1 MNIYQIYQSKKGTT
15 ADALAM
21 VRSGDVIV
29 LGGVANCPQEFG
41 KALHTQSDRLEGVR
55 VFKDRDNPFPFVE
68 MPGMAGH
75 INSYSFFFSNNMIIG
90 NALGNSSYVPS
101 DLWNYVRFLTECNK
115 ISIVAL
121 AVSPMDGNGNFA
133 VGLSNMWEGDV
144 LEAVRGSD
152 TRIILEVNP
161 RLPYVTGAPLVHVS
175 EVSLITEV
183 DYKPVT
189 FPLFTA
195 GGDEYKVA
203 ENVRSLMR
211 DGDCVQFGI
220 GSLPDSIAAKC
231 MDLKDLG
238 LHTEM
243 LTTALGE
250 MIRRGVI
257 TGERKNFNK
266 GEHIFTFAG
275 GDEAL
280 FRTVAENPACRI
292 VPASYGVNPFMI
304 MQNDNMVSVNTLIE
318 MDLTGQI
325 CSETIGTK
333 QYSGS
338 GGAFDYA
345 LGALMSKGGRGI
357 MAFTSRTA
365 KGYSKIKATL
375 TPGAA
380 VTVGRNYADYIV
392 TEYGI
397 AHLRGRTV
405 RERAMSLISIAHP
418 DFREELRDQARKNLW
433 I

>member
-1 MNIYQIYQSKKGTT
+1 MDFTQIYQSKKGTLN
-15 ADALAM
+15 DALALI
-21 VRSGDVIV
+21 RSGDTIV
-29 LGGVANCPQEFG
+29 LGGDCNCPQEFG
-41 KALHTQSDRLEGVR
+41 KALHTQADRLQNVT
-55 VFKDRDNPFPFVE
+55 VFKDHTNQFPFAD
-68 MPGMAGH
+68 MPGIAGH
-75 INSYSFFFSNNMIIG
+75 IDSIGFFYGKDLIKG
-90 NALGNSSYVPS
+90 NAAGSASYFPS
-101 DLWNYVRFLTECNK
+101 DLWNYCRFLTHDRK
-115 ISIVAL
+115 IDVFVL
-121 AVSPMDGNGNFA
+121 AVSPMDENGDFA
-133 VGLSNMWEGDV
+133 VGLCDMWEGD
-144 LEAVRGSD
+144 LLDAVRGTD

-161 RLPYVTGAPLVHVS
+161 NLPRVTGAPLVNIS
-175 EVSLITEV
+175 EAAIVLEV
-183 DYKPVT
+183 DYKPGTV
-189 FPLFTA
+189 PVFTPSE
-195 GGDEYKVA
+195 DEIKVA

-220 GSLPDSIAAKC
+220 GSLPDAIAAKC

-243 LTTALGE
+243 ITTALGE

-257 TGERKNFNK
+257 TGERKNINK

-280 FRTVAENPACRI
+280 YRTVAENPACRI
-292 VPASYGVNPFMI
+292 VPASYGINPFTI

-318 MDLTGQI
+318 MDLTGQV

-345 LGALMSKGGRGI
+345 LGALASKGGRGI

-375 TPGAA
+375 APGAA
-380 VTVGRNYADYIV
+380 VTVGRNYVDYIV

-397 AHLRGRTV
+397 AQMRGKTV
-405 RERAMSLISIAHP
+405 KERALGLIGIAHP
-418 DFREELRDQARKNLW
+418 DFREELRKQAKENMW